1 MEKFKD
7 RVKLGVSPSTTVT
20 TLEASEPMGLDE
32 LKEKLGDQ
40 LIDGKDDTS
49 EEWITIRWHIDDV
62 LSIRPD
68 LTNDQARQVL
78 LSLKHGH
85 DANIGINWEVIEI
98 VAENE
103 FPL

>member
-1 MEKFKD
+1 MEHLEND
-7 RVKLGVSPSTTVT
+7 LGMQDNLQGNWLS
-20 TLEASEPMGLDE
+20 
-32 LKEKLGDQ
+32 
-40 LIDGKDDTS
+40 
-49 EEWITIRWHIDDV
+49 IRWHIDDV

-98 VAENE
+98 VADYE
-103 FPL
+103 FPRKEWKDQDLYAMANS